1 MADENSRTISLNKA
15 DADGKLYAE
24 QCFERIKNSK
34 NSVTDEYLVE
44 LYDTCLALLQ
54 KFRVT
59 GQVRGIQKLMYHLDT
74 IERERKVVSLGV
86 SKFVYYGD
94 IQDYIEMSKNKDI
107 KLIELKNYERD
118 IPDEIVETIEKV
130 GKLFDG
136 LYVLFTDYTGTVS
149 KQIKREERTKDPIL
163 FGVFKNEETR
173 TIIERFYY
181 LGDWEDE
188 YCNLTLDRMVSDMKK
203 ADRENIVHSCE
214 LPKNVDDFKEQLSK
228 LVETTVSASNAPGNQ
243 LVTYKIVEERGVK
256 SKFKS
261 VKTFLTAK
269 FGKKGNKKRK

>member
-1 MADENSRTISLNKA
+1 MADGSKNVVNLNKSGNA
-15 DADGKLYAE
+15 EQLYAE
-24 QCFERIKNSK
+24 ECFKRIKDSK
-34 NSVTDEYLVE
+34 NNVTDKYLNE

-54 KFRVT
+54 KFKVT
-59 GQVRGIQKLMYHLDT
+59 GQVRAIQKLMYHLDT

-107 KLIELKNYERD
+107 KIIELKNYERD
-118 IPDEIVETIEKV
+118 IPDDIVKVIERV
-130 GKLFDG
+130 GGLFDG

-203 ADRENIVHSCE
+203 ADRTNIVHSCE
-214 LPKNVDDFKEQLSK
+214 MPKNIDEFKEQLSK
-228 LVETTVSASNAPGNQ
+228 LVETS
-243 LVTYKIVEERGVK
+243 VK
-256 SKFKS
+256 SDRSPTGQIVSYKVMEEKAKKPFFKR
-261 VKTFLTAK
+261 VKTF
-269 FGKKGNKKRK
+269 FMGENS